1 MKIYK
6 KVLGFVGVALL
17 ATASMASAATLSTA
31 GGTVSTVPANY
42 DPTTPTGVS
51 VGDAMLRYE
60 AAVDGGSVGGG
71 LVLNAVGKTLI
82 TITYLGKSA
91 SAENYTVETVGGG
104 SLSNKDSAVGSSISF
119 IQAAGGFVNFVFAT
133 DSFVPQGV
141 IENGGTSTYRRMNF
155 ALTQVVGNSAIALFD
170 DANGGTGLG
179 DRDLDDMVVRI
190 DVQSIPLP
198 AGGLLLL
205 TGLGG
210 LVVARRRKAA

>member
-6 KVLGFVGVALL
+6 KILGLVGVALL
-17 ATASMASAATLSTA
+17 ATASMAPAASLSTV
-31 GGTVSTVPANY
+31 GGTADTVPVNY

-51 VGDAMLRYE
+51 VGDAITRYQ
-60 AAVDGGSVGGG
+60 ALADGGSVGGG
-71 LVLNAVGKTLI
+71 LVLTAVGKTLI

-91 SAENYTVETVGGG
+91 AAETYTIEGVGGG
-104 SLSNKDSAVGSSISF
+104 SLSNKDNAVGDSF
-119 IQAAGGFVNFVFAT
+119 SFVQLAGGFVDFVFAT
-133 DSFVPQGV
+133 DSFIPQGV

-155 ALTQVVGNSAIALFD
+155 ALTQVIGKSAIALFD
-170 DANGGTGLG
+170 DANGGTSPG

-210 LVVARRRKAA
+210 LMVARRRKAA